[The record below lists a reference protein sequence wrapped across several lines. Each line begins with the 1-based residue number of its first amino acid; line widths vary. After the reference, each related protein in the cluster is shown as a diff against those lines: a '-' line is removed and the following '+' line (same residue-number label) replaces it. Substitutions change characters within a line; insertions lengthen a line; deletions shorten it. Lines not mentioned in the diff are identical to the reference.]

1 MGLIKSSHAPASL
14 CAFSL
19 ADIERQAKAI
29 LLRARQRAD
38 QLLAATQ
45 AQAEKLK
52 EQATAQ
58 GLAEGRQAGTA
69 QGFEQ
74 GKRDGQQQALNESR
88 AQLQAAMQALSGA
101 LAALDAGRADLE
113 ASALVEVV
121 ELAIAIA
128 RRVTKRQALIDP
140 TILAANLRE
149 AMKLVVKSADF
160 RVAIHPGQRQT
171 LDAALP
177 HLQMQWP
184 NLEHVQII
192 EDPSLTP
199 GGCRI
204 VTAQGQIDA
213 DLDAQL
219 DRVAAELLPLSA
231 TPGNSNQVE

>member
-19 ADIERQAKAI
+19 ADIDRQAKAI

-38 QLLAATQ
+38 QLLAAAQ
-45 AQAEKLK
+45 AQAEELK
-52 EQATAQ
+52 QQATAQ

-88 AQLQAAMQALSGA
+88 AQLQAAMHALGAA

-128 RRVTKRQALIDP
+128 RRITKRQALIDP
-140 TILAANLRE
+140 AILAANLRE
-149 AMKLVVKSADF
+149 AMKLVVKSADV
-160 RVAIHPGQRQT
+160 RVAIHPAQRQT
-171 LDAALP
+171 LDAMLP
-177 HLQMQWP
+177 QLQMQWP
-184 NLEHVQII
+184 NLAHVQVI

-199 GGCRI
+199 GGCR
-204 VTAQGQIDA
+204 VLTAQGQIDA

-219 DRVAAELLPLSA
+219 DRVEAELLPLSA
-231 TPGNSNQVE
+231 TAGNSNQQ